1 MTHKCNSLKQGVGQ
15 AQLLASQVYEN
26 FVQEIRP
33 GQTEREMSQIMREI
47 ALSVPEVDQA
57 LTDMIISGENS
68 SEFHKFSS
76 DRVVREG
83 ELVLLDF
90 SLVVDGWYSD
100 MTRIFSFGEPEA
112 EAIRICHV
120 LEKVKSHLE
129 ERVVLGKKCSEL
141 YLEAVELL
149 EQEGYGKYFP
159 HRLGHGIGEEMH
171 TLPSLDRDSKAVLE
185 ESMVFSIEPG
195 IYLPGRFGARLE
207 DLYTVD
213 ASGCRRLGGDHAT
226 LRIL

>member
-1 MTHKCNSLKQGVGQ
+1 MEHKCNSLKQGVGH

-26 FVQEIRP
+26 FIQEIRP

-47 ALSVPEVDQA
+47 ALSLPEVDQA

-68 SEFHKFSS
+68 SGFHNFSS
-76 DRVVREG
+76 DRIVGEG
-83 ELVLLDF
+83 EPVLLDF

-100 MTRIFSFGEPEA
+100 MTRMFSFGEPEA
-112 EAIRICHV
+112 EARHICQV
-120 LEKVKSHLE
+120 LEEVKAELE
-129 ERVVLGKKCSEL
+129 KRAFPGKSCREF
-141 YLEAVELL
+141 YLEAVDLL
-149 EQEGYGKYFP
+149 RREGYAEYFP

-171 TLPSLDRDSKAVLE
+171 ILPSIDGDSEAVLE
-185 ESMVFSIEPG
+185 EGTVFSIEPG

-213 ASGCRRLGGDHAT
+213 REGCHRLGKDYAT